1 MIRWKQEAGGP
12 RPDRVLSLVARARI
26 SPLRTAEPEG
36 LAADSDADPGCNI
49 STVTGVG
56 FIVLDLD

>member
-1 MIRWKQEAGGP
+1 LQG
-12 RPDRVLSLVARARI
+12 RA
-26 SPLRTAEPEG
+26 SPLYEPLNPEG

-56 FIVLDLD
+56 FIVLDLDVKDGIDGIATTEAIERG